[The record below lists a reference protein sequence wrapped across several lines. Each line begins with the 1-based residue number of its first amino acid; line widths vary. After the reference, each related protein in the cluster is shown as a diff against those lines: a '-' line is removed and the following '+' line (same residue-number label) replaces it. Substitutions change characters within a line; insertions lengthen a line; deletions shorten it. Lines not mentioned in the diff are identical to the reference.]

1 MAYTTEQHLE
11 NRRLLLA
18 AVAGEIFGPDSSLNT
33 REQTLMGDAVEI
45 DISKPIKFSSW
56 EDYRKRHIVLGSKE
70 EILKDEKPSSR
81 YGLGMLFPDLS
92 SSTSDKSEDE
102 DAPDEKTAVE
112 ESSIGLV
119 QDETDSEQ
127 DEAKMAKLR
136 DELQKRAARVA
147 SVKEGDGDSGID
159 LGDDEST
166 LRLANLRK
174 PRSMGLSFVADLSG
188 DGSLDVTV
196 SGGRYLRINKI
207 IVETDGDKESGSI
220 SKKKSRERA
229 WWARRGLK
237 ASVELSF
244 KELKNGSI
252 ARVPLKQ
259 DAIPGLKPLDLSVE
273 IVVRPPPQLGTTYP
287 PDVRLVTISLVN
299 RTKCSDLRKAD
310 LFTLFQSQFGVTPKS
325 DDNLLR
331 ILPYPR
337 ARLREET
344 DEEESLELLYRNE
357 LTFSTGHG
365 CAGEWAC
372 DENAQRARSVSAEP
386 LPSYETPAVTPD
398 LEIIGTDGAR
408 ERLKIPMAPLGGL
421 VKGDDGLAVL
431 HTMIN
436 HYAAWVERRSSEI
449 PKLDER
455 FRGAAKLHMEK
466 CYMALSRMKSG
477 LSLIEKPGLA
487 RDSFQFANEAMLTQ
501 QICGSFPN
509 RVLTFSKTTKKL
521 EPSSPYT
528 APDPAGAD
536 ALRRAWRP
544 FQIAFL
550 LMNIGALIN
559 GDDTDRDL
567 VELIWF
573 PTGGGKTEAYLAAA
587 AFSLFARRMKNKEDV
602 GTHILMRYTL
612 RLLTSQQF
620 QRAASLICA
629 METIRQREENL
640 LGATPFSIGIW
651 VGGDTT
657 PNNLRSAKESISK
670 TKKDGE
676 EEYSLVLLR
685 CPWCGCVMGPMK
697 RPQGMTGRS
706 RFMLLGVQEV
716 DAKLHCPDPKC
727 HFNKSL
733 PVLVVDEQLYKDPPS
748 LVIGTVDKFAALAW
762 RPETRALFGLD
773 KNGKRK
779 VSPPGLIIQDEL
791 HLITG
796 PLGSMVGLYEA
807 VIEELCTDNRDK
819 ENPIRPKI
827 VSSTATTR
835 ASDRQI
841 LDLYARERASIFPPP
856 GLDAGDSFF
865 ARYARD
871 ETGIRMPG
879 RLYVGILPTNFSSS
893 LTASVRTYSAVSS
906 AAMAFRSDEERDP
919 WWTLLVF
926 YNSLRELGANLTLFA
941 ADIPERMRD
950 VQRRWFPGAKQ
961 RFLNQVFELT
971 GRLSN
976 SEVPRALEKLSRRCG
991 HQKYPVDAC
1000 LASNI
1005 IEVGVDVD
1013 RLGIMGV
1020 AGQPKTTAQYIQATG
1035 RIGRRHPGVVLTLYS
1050 TSKPRDRSHFEHFRS
1065 YHAALY
1071 AGVEPS
1077 SVTPFTLPVLE
1088 RALHAILCAWVRQAS
1103 DEKETETPL
1112 PYPEADVSTVLQA
1125 LSKRIKRLAKTRE
1138 NKEFERMKSD
1148 LKRILSRRINEW
1160 KTSGALVWSNKTLD
1174 PANGN
1179 QPLIR
1184 QAGEACKIEW
1194 LDKAWPTPNSMRG
1207 VDAESQPVIS
1217 QQYQSE
1223 SPHASLKTSEVDDML
1238 NSLFD

>member
-18 AVAGEIFGPDSSLNT
+18 AVAGEIFGPGSSLNT
-33 REQTLMGDAVEI
+33 TQQTLMGDAVEI

-56 EDYRKRHIVLGSKE
+56 EDYRKRHVVLGSKE

-92 SSTSDKSEDE
+92 SSPSDKAEDK

-112 ESSIGLV
+112 ESGIGLV
-119 QDETDSEQ
+119 GDEQDAEQ

-136 DELQKRAARVA
+136 DELQKRAAKVA
-147 SVKEGDGDSGID
+147 NVKEGDSDSGID

-188 DGSLDVTV
+188 EGSLDLAV
-196 SGGRYLRINKI
+196 SGGRYLRIDKI
-207 IVETDGDKESGSI
+207 IIETNGDKESGGI
-220 SKKKSRERA
+220 SKKKPRERT
-229 WWARRGLK
+229 WWARRGLN
-237 ASVELSF
+237 ARVELPF
-244 KELKNGSI
+244 KELKNGSLS
-252 ARVPLKQ
+252 RVLLKQ
-259 DAIPGLKPLDLSVE
+259 DVIPGLEPLDLSVE
-273 IVVRPPPQLGTTYP
+273 IVVRPPPQFGPNYS
-287 PDVRLVTISLVN
+287 PDVRLLTISLVN
-299 RTKCSDLRKAD
+299 RTKCSDPRKAD
-310 LFTLFQSQFGVTPKS
+310 LSTLFQSQFSATPKS
-325 DDNLLR
+325 GDSSLR

-337 ARLREET
+337 ASLREPT
-344 DEEESLELLYRNE
+344 TEEESLELLYRNE

-372 DENAQRARSVSAEP
+372 DEAAQRARSVSAEP

-398 LEIIGTDGAR
+398 LEITGTGGAR
-408 ERLKIPMAPLGGL
+408 ERLKIPMAPLAGL
-421 VKGDDGLAVL
+421 FKGDDGLAVL
-431 HTMIN
+431 HTMVN
-436 HYAAWVERRSSEI
+436 HYAAWVETRSSEI
-449 PKLDER
+449 PKLDKR
-455 FRGAAKLHMEK
+455 FHPAAQLHMER
-466 CYMALSRMKSG
+466 CSIALSRMKSG

-487 RDSFQFANEAMLTQ
+487 RDSFRFANEAMLTQ

-509 RVLTFSKTTKKL
+509 RVLKYSAATQKL
-521 EPSSPYT
+521 EPSSPYA
-528 APDPAGAD
+528 APDPFGGD
-536 ALRRAWRP
+536 SLKRVWRP

-559 GDDTDRDL
+559 GDDADRDL

-587 AFSLFARRMKNKEDV
+587 AFSLFARRMKDKEDG

-620 QRAASLICA
+620 QRAASLVCA
-629 METIRQREENL
+629 MEEIRERHADL

-657 PNNLRSAKESISK
+657 PNNLRSAKDSISK

-697 RPQGMTGRS
+697 RPQGMNGRS
-706 RFMLLGVQEV
+706 RFLLLGVQEV

-727 HFNKSL
+727 RFYKSL

-762 RPETRALFGLD
+762 KPQTRALFGLD

-796 PLGSMVGLYEA
+796 PLGSMVGLYET
-807 VIEELCTDNRDK
+807 VIEELCTDNRDLEK
-819 ENPIRPKI
+819 PVRPKI

-871 ETGIRMPG
+871 ETGTRKPG

-906 AAMAFRSDEERDP
+906 AAMAFSTDEERDP

-961 RFLNQVFELT
+961 RFLNSVFELT

-976 SEVPRALEKLSRRCG
+976 SEVPRALEKLGRRCG

-1065 YHAALY
+1065 YHANLY
-1071 AGVEPS
+1071 AAVEPS
-1077 SVTPFTLPVLE
+1077 SVTPFTIPVLE

-1112 PYPEADVSTVLQA
+1112 PYPEEGMSAVLQVVA
-1125 LSKRIKRLAKTRE
+1125 NRIKRLAKTRDS
-1138 NKEFERMKSD
+1138 KEVERMKSD
-1148 LKRILSRRINEW
+1148 LKRILSRRIKEW
-1160 KTSGALVWSNKTLD
+1160 KTSGARVWDNRTLD
-1174 PANGN
+1174 PADGN

-1194 LDKAWPTPNSMRG
+1194 IDKAWPTPNSMRG
-1207 VDAESQPVIS
+1207 VDAESQPVVS
-1217 QQYQSE
+1217 QQYKSE
-1223 SPHASLKTSEVDDML
+1223 SPDASLGTTEIDDML
-1238 NSLFD
+1238 KGLFD